1 MKQGK
6 LKIFFGYCAG
16 VGKTYAMLEAAHE
29 RRREGMDVVIG
40 YIEKHDRL
48 DTIALMQGL
57 ECIAL
62 KAIMYHGITLEEFD
76 LDQALQRHPQLILV
90 DELAHT
96 NVQGARHPKRYSDI
110 QELLIYDCECTAFG
124 KSAGCGCRYHQS
136 TGTGAYSGCCI

>member
-76 LDQALQRHPQLILV
+76 LDQALQRHPQLIL
-90 DELAHT
+90 AC
-96 NVQGARHPKRYSDI
+96 AY
-110 QELLIYDCECTAFG
+110 ECTGGPA
-124 KSAGCGCRYHQS
+124 SQALQRY
-136 TGTGAYSGCCI
+136 TGAAACRN

>member
-96 NVQGARHPKRYSDI
+96 NVQGALQRY
-110 QELLIYDCECTAFG
+110 
-124 KSAGCGCRYHQS
+124 
-136 TGTGAYSGCCI
+136 TGAAACRN

>member
-1 MKQGK
+1 MKQGN

-76 LDQALQRHPQLILV
+76 LDQALQRHPQLILAA
-90 DELAHT
+90 LRLLRAT
-96 NVQGARHPKRYSDI
+96 NGPGPASWALQRY
-110 QELLIYDCECTAFG
+110 
-124 KSAGCGCRYHQS
+124 
-136 TGTGAYSGCCI
+136 TGAAACRN

>member
-57 ECIAL
+57 LCGRPEPWPSGFGGNGMCND
-62 KAIMYHGITLEEFD
+62 Y
-76 LDQALQRHPQLILV
+76 R
-90 DELAHT
+90 
-96 NVQGARHPKRYSDI
+96 RKRD
-110 QELLIYDCECTAFG
+110 DG
-124 KSAGCGCRYHQS
+124 KS
-136 TGTGAYSGCCI
+136 GTRI